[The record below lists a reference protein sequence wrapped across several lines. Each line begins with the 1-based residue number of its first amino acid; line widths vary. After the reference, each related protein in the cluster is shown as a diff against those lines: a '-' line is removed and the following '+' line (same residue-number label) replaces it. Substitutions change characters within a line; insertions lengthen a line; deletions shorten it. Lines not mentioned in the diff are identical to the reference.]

1 MYYDKKLLNDLYGA
15 TNITLMSEENSLILN
30 ALRHK
35 LNYARSVDP
44 IFNDNN
50 YMFVLGIDVI
60 DKLVPDLLVECKHG
74 KLFGIKVCIDYND
87 KKSFKLFKEV

>member
-1 MYYDKKLLNDLYGA
+1 MYYDKEFLNNLYGA
-15 TNITLMSEENSLILN
+15 STVTFMSEENSLILN

-35 LNYARSVDP
+35 LNYVRSVDP

-60 DKLVPDLLVECKHG
+60 DKLAPDLVVECKHG